1 MREKK
6 RKEEKISRQV
16 WKEEDARMKSKRR
29 KKSSGGEERKRQ
41 SIRVQREGLVPST
54 AHKRQPGATARSLVL
69 GPSGACVE
77 SDMR

>member
-1 MREKK
+1 MKEKK
-6 RKEEKISRQV
+6 RRKEVSASLERRRRED
-16 WKEEDARMKSKRR
+16 EEQEE

-54 AHKRQPGATARSLVL
+54 AHKLQPGAKARSRVL